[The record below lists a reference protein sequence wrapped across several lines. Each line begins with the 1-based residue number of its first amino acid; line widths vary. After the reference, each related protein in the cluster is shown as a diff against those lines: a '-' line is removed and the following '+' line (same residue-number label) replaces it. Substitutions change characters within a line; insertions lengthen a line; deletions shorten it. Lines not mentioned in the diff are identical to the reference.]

1 MSAARPTSGK
11 PNEQVRGPVPMAAAV
26 LQCEWAAA
34 WIIVA
39 WGEFDA
45 ASMEPL
51 AEALKVA
58 STKYSKVV
66 LDASQLTFADSTLL
80 HLLLQVHSRT
90 ALRLAEPAPQ
100 LQRLLRLTGAD
111 SVLDVRKSVEDAA
124 AS

>member
-1 MSAARPTSGK
+1 MSAARPTPGK
-11 PNEQVRGPVPMAAAV
+11 PNEQVTGPASKAAAV
-26 LQCEWAAA
+26 LQYEWDAA
-34 WIIVA
+34 WVIVA
-39 WGEFDA
+39 WGEYDA
-45 ASMEPL
+45 ATIEPL

-80 HLLLQVHSRT
+80 NLLLQVHAKT

-100 LQRLLRLTGAD
+100 LQRVLRLTGAD
-111 SVLDVRKSVEDAA
+111 SVLDVRDSVEDAA